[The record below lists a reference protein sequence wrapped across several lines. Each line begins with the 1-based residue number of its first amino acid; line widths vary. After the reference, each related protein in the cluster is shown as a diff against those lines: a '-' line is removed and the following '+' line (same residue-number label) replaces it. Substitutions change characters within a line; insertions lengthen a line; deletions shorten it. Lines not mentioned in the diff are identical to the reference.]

1 MQRVGTFY
9 RSVIGKK
16 AIVAATGAILLAFLV
31 FHLIGNLKAFLPDPA
46 PGVYDIDLY
55 SKFLRTV
62 GEPLF
67 PRTTV
72 LWTIRCVLL
81 VALGLHI
88 ACVVQLAKQNRD
100 ARPVAYIHKPARRE
114 ATPSARWMLYTG
126 SFLILFI
133 VLHLL
138 QFTTGTLGSTGFGE
152 SVYANLYLAFHKLYF
167 VGFYAVAMLILAL
180 HLFHG
185 AWSLFQSLGLDNPD
199 RNLGLRRFAMA
210 VSIGIFLAFA
220 SVPAAFYSGLMQ
232 APKPAA
238 QLTQQFEQQR

>member
-1 MQRVGTFY
+1 M
-9 RSVIGKK
+9 IGKK
-16 AIVAATGAILLAFLV
+16 AIVAASGGILLAFLV
-31 FHLIGNLKAFLPDPA
+31 FHLIGNLKAFLPDPS
-46 PGVYDIDLY
+46 PGIYDIDLY
-55 SKFLRTV
+55 SRFLRTV

-67 PRTTV
+67 PRASL
-72 LWTIRCVLL
+72 LWIIRCGLL
-81 VALGLHI
+81 VALTLHI
-88 ACVVQLAKQNRD
+88 ICVIQLAKQNRD
-100 ARPVAYIHKPARRE
+100 ARPIGYNHRSSLRE

-126 SFLILFI
+126 SFLSLFI

-138 QFTTGTLGSTGFGE
+138 QFTTGTILSAGFGE
-152 SVYANLYLAFHKLYF
+152 SVYGNLYVAFHKLYL
-167 VGFYAVAMLILAL
+167 VTAYAIAMAVLAL

-220 SVPAAFYSGLMQ
+220 SVPAAFYAGLMQ

-238 QLTQQFEQQR
+238 QLAQQFGQLD

>member
-1 MQRVGTFY
+1 MQRLGTFY

-16 AIVAATGAILLAFLV
+16 AIVAATGAMLLAFLV

-67 PRTTV
+67 PRTSL
-72 LWTIRCVLL
+72 LWIIRCTLL
-81 VALGLHI
+81 AALTLHI
-88 ACVVQLAKQNRD
+88 VCVIQLANQSRN
-100 ARPVAYIHKPARRE
+100 ARPVGYIHKSAHRE

-133 VLHLL
+133 ILHLL
-138 QFTTGTLGSTGFGE
+138 QFTTGTIGSTGFGQ
-152 SVYANLYLAFHKLYF
+152 SVYGNLYVAFHKLYF
-167 VGFYAVAMLILAL
+167 VTFYATAMAILAL

-210 VSIGIFLAFA
+210 VSIGIFLAFV
-220 SVPAAFYSGLMQ
+220 SVPAAFFSGLMQ
-232 APKPAA
+232 APKATA
-238 QLTQQFEQQR
+238 QLAQQFEQQR